1 MHNVANTVISRSMLE
16 IFIKS
21 YVLRAHRISFA
32 YQRVIVTHWWK
43 CKKKLFTV
51 LRMA

>member
-1 MHNVANTVISRSMLE
+1 MLE

-32 YQRVIVTHWWK
+32 YRRVIVIH
-43 CKKKLFTV
+43 
-51 LRMA
+51 